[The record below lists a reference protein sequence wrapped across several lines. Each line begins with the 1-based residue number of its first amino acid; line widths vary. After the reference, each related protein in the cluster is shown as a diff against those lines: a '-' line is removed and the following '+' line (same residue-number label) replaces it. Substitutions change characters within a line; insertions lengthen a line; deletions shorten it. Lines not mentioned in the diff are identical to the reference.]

1 MPWEFSMR
9 SRKVKEE
16 KSEGLEEEKEG
27 TGLSDGDERGKR
39 KRKNGFIYGTTR
51 SSAVF
56 TRSLYRE

>member
-1 MPWEFSMR
+1 MR